1 MGIIEKK
8 EEVLDHNLVKMRTA
22 MNQLF
27 TNTDYDNT
35 NKEEV
40 KKKYEEIEKSFKKLK
55 IDEGAPKAT
64 EKRMKAVQTG
74 LNLLKEVYD
83 PSYGMYSE
91 RERNLKKKAGYSEFQ
106 MLTAQQVNM
115 SSKTSS
121 EDYRSKNKYHVKSIQ
136 SSSRKMEMKTV
147 YADRSDSESDGEDDS
162 GFELVND
169 PKEKQSAS
177 TKVKSLFKQA
187 ENGLQSR
194 SFENGNTTLW
204 Q

>member
-1 MGIIEKK
+1 
-8 EEVLDHNLVKMRTA
+8 
-22 MNQLF
+22 
-27 TNTDYDNT
+27 
-35 NKEEV
+35 
-40 KKKYEEIEKSFKKLK
+40 
-55 IDEGAPKAT
+55 
-64 EKRMKAVQTG
+64 
-74 LNLLKEVYD
+74 
-83 PSYGMYSE
+83 MYSE

-136 SSSRKMEMKTV
+136 RYHLYKPNIYIKMSITFYFSSSRKMEMKIV

-177 TKVKSLFKQA
+177 TKVKSLFKK
-187 ENGLQSR
+187 SKK
-194 SFENGNTTLW
+194 
-204 Q
+204 